1 MTVRGI
7 DRAQRVL
14 HAVGMD
20 DPGQS
25 VLHTRVSRHARMPLL
40 AQLPPGRLGRA
51 AGGGAHDWARRFREP
66 GHAVT
71 RMAPPG
77 VTPYVKSHKT
87 DRRDAEAIA
96 EAVPRPTR
104 RLVPTQ
110 DVDQQALQALQRG
123 RERRRGERTAR
134 VHAGHGLRRA

>member
-1 MTVRGI
+1 M
-7 DRAQRVL
+7 AQRVL
-14 HAVGMD
+14 HAVGME

-25 VLHTRVSRHARMPLL
+25 VLHTRVARHARLPLL

-51 AGGGAHDWARRFREP
+51 AGGGAHDWARRLRAP
-66 GHAVT
+66 GPAGT
-71 RMAPPG
+71 RRAPPG
-77 VTPYVKSHKT
+77 VTPDVKAHT
-87 DRRDAEAIA
+87 NDRRAAEAIA
-96 EAVPRPTR
+96 DAVPRPTR

-134 VHAGHGLRRA
+134 VQAGHGLRPA